1 MIGQITTGSNFD
13 GLFEYLFKDGK
24 EARILGGDRV
34 LLEPNAK
41 ELASQFNWIASTRP
55 TTKKPV
61 KHISIGFAPTDG
73 EVDDSIKVAVS
84 ETIVNQ
90 LGYTNNQWIAIAH
103 GRNDPGH
110 DWQHDHDHIHIVV
123 NGIDFN
129 GERVS
134 DSFDKTR
141 LEKILRELE
150 LEHNLTTVV
159 SSNVCARALPKTNQL
174 QRYQRKSK
182 EYGQQQPEI
191 PMMAKLEAAIDV
203 ASRDR
208 PTMTS
213 FIGRMQQLGIDVRP
227 YITEKGRKGISYRLG
242 DFKVR
247 GCKLHNGSFSKLLSK
262 RGIDFDEVRD
272 IPALEAA
279 YQGKSV
285 EIENKRSLSWNQ
297 IDLHYWLPQPLKALA
312 NQPLWGKAGGRGQR
326 VTGLSRTRIR
336 FESQPL
342 RNAPRLV
349 SLNSIQAQSSAEGK
363 NSLRNQFQSKKLS
376 SEVSPEVYIV
386 RETETHN
393 EKFNSIAP
401 KSDFPR
407 QDKSLIPSAWERT
420 AVERR
425 FASPS
430 AFRASCLLEGLSPE
444 SYSGVYTPRPSAF
457 LNEKV
462 REILNPKQWNNLQK
476 TLLDRYGIPEH
487 ISAGLHEAELLY
499 ASEKGEP
506 IWHKRSLLGSKNSHF
521 WFEVNDNND
530 SVKKLTIANSPV
542 EAVSAYLVE
551 RLINRENS
559 SCLYLSLDTSKQ
571 LAELDLTKF
580 DNVVVNSR
588 DKQLVSDRV
597 SNLVI
602 QENASSWQQS
612 WLTHW
617 QKMEILFKA
626 QENTTSS
633 QRQKSHSRKQL
644 EL

>member
-1 MIGQITTGSNFD
+1 MIGKIITGSNFD

-34 LLEPNAK
+34 LLEPNARK
-41 ELASQFNWIASTRP
+41 LASQFNWIASTRP

-90 LGYTNNQWIAIAH
+90 LGYTNNQWVAIAH

-159 SSNVCARALPKTNQL
+159 SSNVCDRQRPKTNQL

-182 EYGQQQPEI
+182 EYVQQQPEI
-191 PMMAKLEAAIDV
+191 PVMAKLEAALDV

-227 YITEKGRKGISYRLG
+227 YITEKGKKGISYRLE

-247 GCKLHNGSFSKLLSK
+247 GCKLHNGSFPKLLSK

-272 IPALEAA
+272 IPAIKAA

-285 EIENKRSLSWNQ
+285 KIDNKQSLDWEQ
-297 IDLHYWLPQPLKALA
+297 VDLDYWLPQPLKALA
-312 NQPLWGKAGGRGQR
+312 NQPQAGKAEVKRQR
-326 VTGLSRTRIR
+326 
-336 FESQPL
+336 
-342 RNAPRLV
+342 
-349 SLNSIQAQSSAEGK
+349 AEGN

-407 QDKSLIPSAWERT
+407 QDKSLIPST
-420 AVERR
+420 
-425 FASPS
+425 
-430 AFRASCLLEGLSPE
+430 
-444 SYSGVYTPRPSAF
+444 F

-462 REILNPKQWNNLQK
+462 REIPNPKQWNNLQK

-487 ISAGLHEAELLY
+487 ISLDAL
-499 ASEKGEP
+499 
-506 IWHKRSLLGSKNSHF
+506 
-521 WFEVNDNND
+521 
-530 SVKKLTIANSPV
+530 KLP
-542 EAVSAYLVE
+542 
-551 RLINRENS
+551 
-559 SCLYLSLDTSKQ
+559 
-571 LAELDLTKF
+571 
-580 DNVVVNSR
+580 
-588 DKQLVSDRV
+588 
-597 SNLVI
+597 
-602 QENASSWQQS
+602 
-612 WLTHW
+612 
-617 QKMEILFKA
+617 ILFLLHKA
-626 QENTTSS
+626 FENFKV
-633 QRQKSHSRKQL
+633 QCKCV
-644 EL
+644 